1 MPFLDALG
9 PAVAASGG
17 GPVVAILSA
26 IILAL
31 VSLVVWGVRLIFT
44 GKLVPGADRD
54 FWRAAFFEEQEQK
67 RELLVTGK
75 VVQGVVQALPDA
87 PAAGAPPGAT
97 KT

>member
-1 MPFLDALG
+1 MVLVDALT
-9 PAVAASGG
+9 PAASG

-31 VSLVVWGVRLIFT
+31 VSLVGWGVRLIFT

-54 FWRAAFFEEQEQK
+54 YWREMAFEEQRQK

-75 VVQGVVQALPDA
+75 VVQGVMQALPEV
-87 PAAGAPPGAT
+87 PPGAPPGE